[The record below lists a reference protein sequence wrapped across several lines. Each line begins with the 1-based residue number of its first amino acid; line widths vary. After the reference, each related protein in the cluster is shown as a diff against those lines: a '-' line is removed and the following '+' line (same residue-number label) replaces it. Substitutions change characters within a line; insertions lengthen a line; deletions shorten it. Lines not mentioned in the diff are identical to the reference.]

1 MNKILV
7 VGAGPVGITCAIE
20 LAKRKF
26 DVVLVESGGERFD
39 PIVNGAGAFNQNN
52 EESHAPMDI
61 AMRRQLGGASNIWGG
76 QMRSVRSRGFFGT
89 NLCPFFQM
97 ADHFC

>member
-52 EESHAPMDI
+52 IKLALCQFNSTGDPY
-61 AMRRQLGGASNIWGG
+61 RT
-76 QMRSVRSRGFFGT
+76 GT
-89 NLCPFFQM
+89 NNQNFI
-97 ADHFC
+97 H